1 MVSNRKTNKLNLNY
15 LNSSDD
21 KESVYNAGDLGLNPG
36 SGRPPW
42 RKEWQPT
49 PIFLPGE
56 SHTQRSLAGYS
67 PRGCKELDM
76 TERLHFYFSS
86 TRRPCVRKREP
97 LELDP

>member
-76 TERLHFYFSS
+76 TERLTLSLFLFLGVF
-86 TRRPCVRKREP
+86 RRG
-97 LELDP
+97 LELLH